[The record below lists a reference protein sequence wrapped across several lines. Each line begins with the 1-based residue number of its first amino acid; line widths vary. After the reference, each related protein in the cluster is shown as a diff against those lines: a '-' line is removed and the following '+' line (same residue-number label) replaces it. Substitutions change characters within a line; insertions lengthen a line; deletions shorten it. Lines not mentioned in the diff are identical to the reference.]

1 MCRSIKPLRRADS
14 DTTTGEIEAAALQ
27 FVRKVSNYRTPSTR
41 NQEAFDAAVAEI
53 ADASRRMLETLGV
66 EVVDGPNRWMTRAG
80 EIRYERP
87 TTSIRTR
94 TRTPGGLNRLA
105 SDAADEPDRL
115 RSGAMPTTID
125 PAPAGA
131 VVGPRPGSRSR

>member
-27 FVRKVSNYRTPSTR
+27 FVRKVSNYRAPSAR

-66 EVVDGPNRWMTRAG
+66 EVVDGPNRWTSRSG
-80 EIRYERP
+80 EIPYEP
-87 TTSIRTR
+87 VGDHGHAH
-94 TRTPGGLNRLA
+94 PHPHP
-105 SDAADEPDRL
+105 AA
-115 RSGAMPTTID
+115 G
-125 PAPAGA
+125 
-131 VVGPRPGSRSR
+131 